1 MTWFR
6 QIFQRGQEDSDA
18 SLKAVQDKF
27 QSFLTLLDK
36 NNQVLKMMSDMEEK
50 SQGEY
55 LFDINYIRSSLSEVR
70 LGVQAIIS
78 HMITLGGEGYACLQD
93 RYGEIDAE
101 VEKILPGN
109 RPIPQD
115 AFIIPFDGL
124 GRERAPSVGSKNAQ
138 LGEMWKLGL
147 PVPEGF
153 AISAW
158 AYKYFV
164 DANNLQERISRLLE
178 SLDLKSYE
186 DLEKKSEEIHA
197 QIMGSPVPED
207 LAEEIRQSHA
217 GLRKR
222 SPSGRIALRSSAIG
236 EDTQFSFA
244 GQYASFLNVR
254 GEELVHCY
262 QEVLASKFSPKA
274 IYYFLSHALTESEL
288 AMSVGCVA
296 MVDAAVSGVIY
307 TRDPVRPDDHC
318 LMVNA
323 IYGLGK
329 YLVDGTLT
337 PDVFWVDR
345 EKGTVKEARVATKPV
360 RLVMREEGGTLEES
374 VPRSEQEAPC
384 LTPAQ
389 LEMLS
394 RFALKLENHYGCPQD
409 IEWAIDREG
418 RPFLLQTRP
427 LRLIKVPPQAPDVS
441 QLPVLLSGGA
451 TVCPGAGAGKVF
463 HATSAHDLPWVPEG
477 AVVIAPHPFPGL
489 ITVMGKV
496 QALVTVVGG
505 VASHMA
511 TLAREYRIPTLAGV
525 ERAEEL
531 KEGRLVT
538 VDATHAVIYAGV
550 HPELMAARRP
560 EYELFDDTAIIALL
574 KELLVP
580 VCSLHLLHPA
590 DPDFIPENCRTFHD
604 LTRYAHQKAMEEM
617 FSGAKTIEHK
627 ERIGLRLRSE
637 IPLQMNII
645 FLDQSAPPGPD
656 KRWISEEELL
666 SEPMQAFWSGIKRE
680 GWPSRPPPADFKG
693 LIAVMGK
700 ADHVEYSQNSF
711 AILSREYMILSLGMG
726 YHFTSVEAMATAEA
740 SKNYIR
746 IQFKA
751 GGASLDRRLRRIRLI
766 MEILT
771 RMGFENSSRGDF
783 LDAMLSY
790 QGPQAIAEKLHL
802 LGRMT
807 MMTKQLD
814 MALSNDAVAQWY
826 IEDILKK
833 LGLTQ
838 VEEEGP

>member
-6 QIFQRGQEDSDA
+6 QIFQRGPEGSEA
-18 SLKAVQDKF
+18 SLKAVQEKF
-27 QSFLTLLDK
+27 RHFLALLDK
-36 NNQVLKMMSDMEEK
+36 NNQVLKLMSDLEEK
-50 SQGEY
+50 AQGEY
-55 LFDINYIRSSLSEVR
+55 LFDINYIRSSLAEVR
-70 LGVQAIIS
+70 SGVQEIIH
-78 HMITLGGEGYACLQD
+78 HMVALGGENYAGLEE
-93 RYGEIDAE
+93 RYRLIDAE

-109 RPIPQD
+109 RPIPRD
-115 AFIIPFDGL
+115 DYIIPFERL

-158 AYKYFV
+158 AYKYFM
-164 DANNLQERISRLLE
+164 DANNLQERISRLLQ

-186 DLEKKSEEIHA
+186 DLEQKSEEIHA
-197 QIMGSPVPED
+197 LIQASEVPAD
-207 LAEEIRQSHA
+207 LADAIRQSHA
-217 GLRKR
+217 QLRR
-222 SPSGRIALRSSAIG
+222 RVPSGRIALRSSAIG

-254 GEELVHCY
+254 GEELINCY
-262 QEVLASKFSPKA
+262 REVLASKFSPKA

-307 TRDPVRPDDHC
+307 TRDPVRPHDPC
-318 LMVNA
+318 LLVNA

-345 EKGTVKEARVATKPV
+345 ESGEVSEARVATKPV
-360 RLVMREEGGTLEES
+360 RLVMREEGGTLEET
-374 VPRSEQEAPC
+374 VPRSEQDSPC
-384 LTPAQ
+384 LSADQ
-389 LEMLS
+389 LRRLCQ
-394 RFALKLENHYGCPQD
+394 FALKLEHHYGSPQD

-427 LRLIKVPPQAPDVS
+427 LRLLKVPPQAPDVS
-441 QLPVLLSGGA
+441 QLPVLLSGGT

-463 HATSAHDLPWVPEG
+463 HAVSAHDLPWVPEA
-477 AVVIAPHPFPGL
+477 AVVVAPHPFPGL

-496 QALVTVVGG
+496 QALVTKVGG

-531 KEGRLVT
+531 KEGQLVT
-538 VDATHAVIYAGV
+538 VDATHAVIYAGI
-550 HPELMAARRP
+550 HPELTAARRP
-560 EYELFDDTAIIALL
+560 EYELFDDTAIISLL
-574 KELLVP
+574 KELLAP

-590 DPDFIPENCRTFHD
+590 DPDFTPENCRSFHD

-617 FSGAKTIEHK
+617 FSGAKTMEHK
-627 ERIGLRLRSE
+627 ERIGLRLKSE

-645 FLDQSAPPGPD
+645 FLDQSTPSAD
-656 KRWISEEELL
+656 KHWLSEEEIT

-711 AILSREYMILSLGMG
+711 AILSKEYMILSLGMG
-726 YHFTSVEAMATAEA
+726 YHFTSIEAMSTPEA

-751 GGASLDRRLRRIRLI
+751 GGASLERRLRRIRLI

-790 QGPQAIAEKLHL
+790 QGPQAISEKLHL
-802 LGRMT
+802 LGRLT
-807 MMTKQLD
+807 MLTKQLD
-814 MALSNDAVAQWY
+814 MALSSDAVAQWY
-826 IEDILKK
+826 TEDILKK
-833 LGLTQ
+833 LGLAA
-838 VEEEGP
+838 PR